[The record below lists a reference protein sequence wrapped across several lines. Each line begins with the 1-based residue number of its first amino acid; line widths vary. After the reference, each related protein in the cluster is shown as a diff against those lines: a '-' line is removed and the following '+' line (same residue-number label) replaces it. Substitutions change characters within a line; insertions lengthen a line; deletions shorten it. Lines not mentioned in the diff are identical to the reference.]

1 MITIKSPNGD
11 SVVDITS
18 MILDQQLNYYEMTLY
33 AQTDI
38 IGIGE
43 RVQSSLFYPDGVYT
57 MWNMDRGMPFEN
69 GKPPGTNTY
78 GTHPFFMYQSSK
90 DTWVGV
96 FTKSAAAQDW
106 YIKNDRYSNIT
117 NITFIAAGGLSD
129 LYFIIDQTPNLVS
142 AAYIDLVGKPVLIP
156 YWTLGWH

>member
-1 MITIKSPNGD
+1 
-11 SVVDITS
+11 
-18 MILDQQLNYYEMTLY
+18 
-33 AQTDI
+33 
-38 IGIGE
+38 
-43 RVQSSLFYPDGVYT
+43 

-142 AAYIDLVGKPVLIP
+142 AAYIELVGKPVLIP